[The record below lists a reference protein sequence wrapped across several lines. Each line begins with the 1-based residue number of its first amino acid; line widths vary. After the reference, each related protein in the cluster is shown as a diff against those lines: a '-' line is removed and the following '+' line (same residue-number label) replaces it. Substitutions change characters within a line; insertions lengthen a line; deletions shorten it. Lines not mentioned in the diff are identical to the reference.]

1 MPDYG
6 DPSVNLAYRSIVV
19 HCKTPEDFEKF
30 KSIINEPITDKT
42 KYVWYK

>member
-6 DPSVNLAYRSIVV
+6 DPSVNLPYRSILV
-19 HCKTPEDFEKF
+19 HFKTESDLEKF
-30 KSIINEPITDKT
+30 KSTIDENITDKT